1 MGMTINWGKTKVMV
15 VKRGGGTG
23 NITANGVEIENVK
36 TMKYLGAMLD
46 EEGSCEAEVDHRIGA
61 ASKVIGAMRK
71 EIIDRREL
79 TKATKLRVINATVM
93 PTLLYACETWT
104 LLERHKS
111 RIQALEMRCL
121 RRVEGVTMLDKV
133 RNVDIRSRLGQVAV
147 VSRVENK
154 KTEWLKK
161 MEEMTDDRMVKQVY
175 MENVPGKRPRGRPR
189 KRWADDLKVN

>member
-1 MGMTINWGKTKVMV
+1 MENDNQLGKDKVML
-15 VKRGGGTG
+15 VKRGGGTC
-23 NITANGVEIENVK
+23 NITVNGVEIENVK

-79 TKATKLRVINATVM
+79 SKATKLRVINATVM

-161 MEEMTDDRMVKQVY
+161 MEEMTDDRMVKKVY
-175 MENVPGKRPRGRPR
+175 MENVPGKRPR
-189 KRWADDLKVN
+189 

>member
-1 MGMTINWGKTKVMV
+1 MTINWGKTKVMV
-15 VKRGGGTG
+15 VKRGGGTC
-23 NITANGVEIENVK
+23 NITVNGVEIENVK
-36 TMKYLGAMLD
+36 TMKYLGTMLD

-79 TKATKLRVINATVM
+79 SKSTKLRVINATVM

-133 RNVDIRSRLGQVAV
+133 RNVHIRSRLGQVAV
-147 VSRVENK
+147 VARVENK

-161 MEEMTDDRMVKQVY
+161 MKEMTDDWMVKVY
-175 MENVPGKRPRGRPR
+175 MEDVPGKRLRGRPR